1 MKTQSPDTSESAEK
15 VLISLIQKASFSEK
29 FSQIASLSET
39 VMLLSR
45 RAIARAN
52 SDLSQQQI
60 DLLFVSYNYGEE
72 LALKLG
78 KYLDKKSNYENS

>member
-1 MKTQSPDTSESAEK
+1 MQSHDTSESAEK
-15 VLISLIQKASFSEK
+15 VLISLMQKASFSEK
-29 FSQIASLSET
+29 FSQIASLSQT
-39 VMLLSR
+39 VMRLSR

-72 LALKLG
+72 LASKLG
-78 KYLDKKSNYENS
+78 KYLDNKSNHEDS